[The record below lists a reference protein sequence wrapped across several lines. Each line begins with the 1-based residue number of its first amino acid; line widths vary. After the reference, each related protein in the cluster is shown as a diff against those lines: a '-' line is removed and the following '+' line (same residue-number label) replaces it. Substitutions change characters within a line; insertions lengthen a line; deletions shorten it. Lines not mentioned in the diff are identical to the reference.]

1 MTWNVGPLQ
10 PGVAVW
16 EEEAS
21 PGGCVLYHT
30 SWIDRFY
37 SKLHETKMAELN
49 KDKATEYIS
58 PGIKS
63 NIQFNF

>member
-1 MTWNVGPLQ
+1 M
-10 PGVAVW
+10 
-16 EEEAS
+16 S
-21 PGGCVLYHT
+21 VLYSLASRYGRRKPLLAGAYFHHT

-63 NIQFNF
+63 NIKFNF